1 MIHLIGMGIIFI
13 LTIEKCINIYEMLV
27 RIAIKKSRLK
37 NLKFKPRFNSGYF
50 VEVLGSHFS
59 CFDASKYGTLLIVD
73 PEEEFFDEGNRF

>member
-1 MIHLIGMGIIFI
+1 MTNRANYKKMDQDKNII
-13 LTIEKCINIYEMLV
+13 
-27 RIAIKKSRLK
+27 
-37 NLKFKPRFNSGYF
+37 NSGYF

>member
-1 MIHLIGMGIIFI
+1 MYQYLRNAG
-13 LTIEKCINIYEMLV
+13 TYSDKRKV
-27 RIAIKKSRLK
+27 RQDK
-37 NLKFKPRFNSGYF
+37 NQTQSNSGYF